1 MNHKHKFISGFV
13 FALVLSVLLNAG
25 PLFGF
30 GEAVEG
36 SSEAL
41 FWTSPQTVHDFQKA
55 TDIHGIATS
64 AMAITE
70 LEVVRLVDRA
80 INFPIRKN
88 LNLLEKM
95 FGLAHDSYQKIP
107 QIKPVRRA
115 GQLVDAL
122 LIEELSL
129 ADLRTIINAASSQ
142 GGGGITPMMQ
152 ARLYRILVW
161 GERVMDDLD
170 QALLLPME
178 LTLSQIA
185 ARDVQIKF
193 LGYGGDGLG
202 LAREQL
208 FMVLRIVNK
217 KLVKLGSKVIDRMED
232 IQNAWIRYQ
241 KTKKNKHFFIH
252 LRIPLSEYET
262 NPALLKNKYSLV
274 TKETNGVRMDR
285 ATSESG
291 RELLTLI
298 QIDRPAFAADT
309 EYMLVSVQANRWNNA
324 SPEMRRYVIDE
335 DEYRQFHAVSFLD
348 RAAES

>member
-1 MNHKHKFISGFV
+1 MKHKHKFILCFV
-13 FALVLSVLLNAG
+13 FALVLSVLFNASSV
-25 PLFGF
+25 FGF

-41 FWTSPQTVHDFQKA
+41 FWTSPQTVHDFQKS
-55 TDIHGIATS
+55 TDLHGMATS

-70 LEVVRLVDRA
+70 LEVVRLIDRV

-88 LNLLEKM
+88 LNLLERM
-95 FGLAHDSYQKIP
+95 FDLAHDSYQKIP

-142 GGGGITPMMQ
+142 GGGGVTPMMQ

-170 QALLLPME
+170 QALLLPNIQM
-178 LTLSQIA
+178 
-185 ARDVQIKF
+185 KF
-193 LGYGGDGLG
+193 LGYGGDGIG
-202 LAREQL
+202 VAREQI

-232 IQNAWIRYQ
+232 VQNAWVRHQ
-241 KTKKNKHFFIH
+241 KTKKNRHFLIH

-262 NPALLKNKYSLV
+262 NPTLLKNKHALL

-285 ATSESG
+285 ATSEPS

-298 QIDRPAFAADT
+298 QIDRPAFASDT
-309 EYMLVSVQANRWNNA
+309 EYMLVSVQTDRWNNA
-324 SPEMRRYVIDE
+324 SPDMRRYVIDE